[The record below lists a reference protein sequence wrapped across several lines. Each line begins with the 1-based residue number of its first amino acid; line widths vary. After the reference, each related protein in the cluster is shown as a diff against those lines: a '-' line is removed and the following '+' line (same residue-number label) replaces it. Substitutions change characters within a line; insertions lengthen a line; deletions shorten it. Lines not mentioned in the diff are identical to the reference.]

1 MKLILLG
8 PPGAGKGTIAN
19 EINKKINIPV
29 ISTGDI
35 LRNSIKNNTK
45 LGKEAQEYVTSG
57 KLVPDD
63 LIMSIVEER
72 IKDNDCQ
79 NGFMFD
85 GFPRTIQQAI
95 ELDSLMRRL
104 NTKIDQVFYFE
115 ASDSVIVERLSD
127 RRVCAKCGAIYNLNY
142 NSPKI
147 ENVCDKCGGQL
158 FQRDDDK
165 QETILN
171 RIKVFNKETL
181 PLVEYYEEKNN
192 LTKINADL
200 DLKIRF
206 EDVWNRLIK
215 LGLVGK

>member
-127 RRVCAKCGAIYNLNY
+127 RRVCTKCGAIYNLNY